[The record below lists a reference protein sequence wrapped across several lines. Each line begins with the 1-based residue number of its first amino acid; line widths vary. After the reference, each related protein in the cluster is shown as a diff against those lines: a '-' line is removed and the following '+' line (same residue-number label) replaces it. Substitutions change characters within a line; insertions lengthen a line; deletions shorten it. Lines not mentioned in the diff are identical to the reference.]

1 MDAKRWT
8 LGVVLA
14 ATVGLWGLMEADASP
29 FSSYILSDD
38 LGNIVN
44 GAVPDASEWNDPAAD
59 TTATTTTDTSGTTT
73 TDTSGTTT
81 TTTDT
86 SGTTTTTT
94 DTSGTTTTD
103 TSGKSNNGH
112 GNNADGVD
120 SSNPGKGK
128 GGPNGA
134 VDASCTDPSN
144 CVDDETSGGSSGSAA
159 TSDGTTTTTTTT
171 DTTSSPG
178 NSGKAK
184 KNK

>member
-38 LGNIVN
+38 LSNIVR
-44 GAVPDASEWNDPAAD
+44 GAVPEASTWSDPAAD
-59 TTATTTTDTSGTTT
+59 TTATTTTDTSG
-73 TDTSGTTT
+73 
-81 TTTDT
+81 
-86 SGTTTTTT
+86 TTTT

-120 SSNPGKGK
+120 SSNPGQGK
-128 GGPNGA
+128 GGPNGT
-134 VDASCTDPSN
+134 VDTSCPEGGT
-144 CVDDETSGGSSGSAA
+144 CVDDETKGG
-159 TSDGTTTTTTTT
+159 TTTTTTTTTT
-171 DTTSSPG
+171 DTSTSTS
-178 NSGKAK
+178 NGKAK
-184 KNK
+184 GKNK